1 MAGIKDVFGYKRN
14 PKPEGVFSNE
24 ESILT
29 FGGTSMSQMVGYLV
43 QEWSVNYS
51 QQVQELFEIG
61 SSALFWMKGRPQGAG
76 SIRRIIGEA
85 SADSPSNTKL
95 FPKEAYDLCDGGVLL
110 RIAAKS
116 GACGNSG
123 GGYYGN
129 SGGGSYAVQSKAV
142 EVAIEMD
149 GCVITD
155 IGFQCAVADTLI
167 NETFKWRF
175 AAMSLK

>member
-29 FGGTSMSQMVGYLV
+29 FGGSSMTQMVGYLV
-43 QEWSVNYS
+43 QDWSVNYS

-116 GACGNSG
+116 GACGNT
-123 GGYYGN
+123 
-129 SGGGSYAVQSKAV
+129 GGGSYAVQSKAV

-155 IGFQCAVADTLI
+155 IGFQCTVADTLI